1 MISKEIIERTVVSQQ
16 KLFHR
21 LPGMVSRDLLPDIPL
36 SVSHAVI
43 VSGIRRCGKSTLLL
57 QLTQKIKTVHYF
69 NFDDSRIQGF
79 DASDFNRL
87 DTVLLEMKP
96 ETDYYFFD
104 EIQLIDQWEVFVR
117 TLLDRQKKVY
127 ITGSNASMLSRELG
141 TRLTGR
147 NLQYELFPFSF
158 AEYLKFKNAK
168 PEIASFERFFQEGG
182 IPEFLMF
189 PDIKVLQGLVSDI
202 LFRDIIVRHNIR
214 NHEGLQAL
222 TNYLLSN
229 VGKEFSYTKLKS
241 AFGISSVN
249 TIISFVKFLEDSYLL
264 FAIPKFEYS
273 LKKQAVNPKKNYAI
287 DSGIINANTL
297 SFTDDLGRILENI
310 VFIQLK
316 RQNFE
321 IFYFK
326 MKKECDFVVSKKGKI
341 VMAIQVCY
349 FFNDDNLQRELNG
362 VVEAIKFFNLEKGL
376 ILTYNNTDEFIIDNK
391 QIAVKPVWKWLL
403 ENE

>member
-403 ENE
+403 ESE

>member
-349 FFNDDNLQRELNG
+349 FLNDDNLQRELNG

-403 ENE
+403 ESE

>member
-127 ITGSNASMLSRELG
+127 ITGSNASMLSWELG

-403 ENE
+403 ESE